1 MFNVYVASEKISDQ
15 FHPDVITPYHPSFTT
30 VPIKLILYGLLLS
43 GMCQV
48 NVQGGGGGV
57 TFVSLIVNVRT
68 SQNDL
73 LRSIPTCAS

>member
-30 VPIKLILYGLLLS
+30 VPIKLILHGLLLS

-48 NVQGGGGGV
+48 NVQGGGGGSHLYL
-57 TFVSLIVNVRT
+57 SLSMSEPVKMI
-68 SQNDL
+68 S
-73 LRSIPTCAS
+73 